1 MYNQHLYCFAMSA
14 KSKMVDIRLDNEE
27 VAFLKKNKIQCK
39 EKSDK
44 VGNLFS
50 VNCAQLK
57 EKFCNC

>member
-1 MYNQHLYCFAMSA
+1 MSA

-50 VNCAQLK
+50 VNCAHLK